1 MANCRNIQHLVYVS
15 TAAIHDESVAA
26 FLPTYSLTKA
36 AGHYLMQK
44 IAVEVDQKELQIVS
58 FHPGS
63 ILSETSRTAGLD
75 ESSFSWDDGKS
86 PAPHFN
92 NFSLSPS
99 ALFTIW
105 HHESLAVTY
114 NPVQMIYLDISLSG
128 QRVPKL
134 HFYTVDL
141 PGQLGT

>member
-1 MANCRNIQHLVYVS
+1 MIFVSLGNTMANCRNIQYLVYVS

-26 FLPTYSLTKA
+26 FLPTYSLSKA

-92 NFSLSPS
+92 NSSLSPS
-99 ALFTIW
+99 ALF
-105 HHESLAVTY
+105 S
-114 NPVQMIYLDISLSG
+114 
-128 QRVPKL
+128 
-134 HFYTVDL
+134 
-141 PGQLGT
+141 